1 MIDHTLV
8 RNGTARSSSLEIDPE
23 IEERA
28 DWQAFVLERN
38 GCRLHYW
45 LTGPEDGPVVV
56 LSHGAGMDHRSFVEQ
71 VPHVNGVFRLLL
83 WDIRGHGLS
92 KPMGHFTLEEAAA
105 DLLAILDHHGF
116 QEVTLVGL
124 SLGGYIS
131 QLVNYHHPER
141 VKALFLTSCTL
152 ITERLSWPRRLKN
165 RFFEW
170 MLTVIPYAVVK
181 AQAAFYVS
189 THSGVLPYVHD
200 AMGRLTKREFRTVWQ
215 AIART
220 YIPDPDF
227 RFQKPCQ
234 LAYGAYTKLKYMKPI
249 LEERAKLEE
258 RCNVKCIPG
267 AGHNA
272 NQDNPEFYNEILEN
286 FLFRVYPYHIPIERL
301 RSRDW
306 Y

>member
-1 MIDHTLV
+1 MIDRTLV
-8 RNGTARSSSLEIDPE
+8 RNGTAGAAPLEVTPE
-23 IEERA
+23 A
-28 DWQAFVLERN
+28 DAKSDWQSFVLERN

-56 LSHGAGMDHRSFVEQ
+56 LSHGTGMDHRSFAEQ

-92 KPMGHFTLEEAAA
+92 KPMGLFTLEEAAA
-105 DLLAILDHHGF
+105 DLLAILDHHDF

-124 SLGGYIS
+124 SLGAYIS

-141 VKALFLTSCTL
+141 VKALFLTSCTFL
-152 ITERLSWPRRLKN
+152 TERPGWFRQLKHRLSD
-165 RFFEW
+165 W
-170 MLTVIPYAVVK
+170 MLALTPYSVVK

-189 THSGVLPYVHD
+189 THSGVYPYVHEVMD
-200 AMGRLTKREFRTVWQ
+200 RLSKGELRRVWQ
-215 AIART
+215 AITRT
-220 YIPDPDF
+220 HIPEPGY

-234 LAYGAYTKLKYMKPI
+234 LAYGGYSKFKYIKQA
-249 LEERAKLEE
+249 LQERAE
-258 RCNVKCIPG
+258 RDEHCTVKCIPG